1 MLKQLKQKV
10 LQANKDLVKY
20 NLVSLTWGN
29 VSGIDRKKNLV
40 VIKPSG
46 VDYNKLKIENMVV
59 VDLDGKI
66 VEGKLNPSSDT
77 QTHLELYKNFD
88 NIGGI
93 THSHSTYATIFA
105 QACIEIPCYGT
116 THADHFYGSI
126 PVTRLLT
133 EKEVEENY
141 ELNTGKIIVERFKD
155 LDSDATPGVLLAGHA
170 VFTWGKTSE
179 DSIKNNL
186 ILERVAQMAYS
197 SKQLNPDLKA
207 LPDYIINK
215 HYMRKH
221 GPGSYYGQTKLG
233 KKND

>member
-20 NLVSLTWGN
+20 NLVTLTWGN

-46 VDYNKLKIENMVV
+46 VDYDKLKIEDMVV
-59 VDLDGKI
+59 VDPNGKI

-77 QTHLELYKNFD
+77 STHLELYRNFE

-93 THSHSTYATIFA
+93 THSHSIYATIFA
-105 QACIEIPCYGT
+105 QACKEIPCYGT
-116 THADHFYGSI
+116 THADHFYNSI
-126 PVTRLLT
+126 PLTRFLT

-155 LDSDATPGVLLAGHA
+155 LDPEATPGVLLAGHA
-170 VFTWGKTSE
+170 PFTWGKSPS
-179 DSIKNNL
+179 DSVKNNL
-186 ILERVAQMAYS
+186 ILEQVAQMAYS
-197 SKQLNPDLKA
+197 AKQINPELKP
-207 LPDYIINK
+207 LPDYIIKK

-221 GPGSYYGQTKLG
+221 GPDAYYGQK
-233 KKND
+233 